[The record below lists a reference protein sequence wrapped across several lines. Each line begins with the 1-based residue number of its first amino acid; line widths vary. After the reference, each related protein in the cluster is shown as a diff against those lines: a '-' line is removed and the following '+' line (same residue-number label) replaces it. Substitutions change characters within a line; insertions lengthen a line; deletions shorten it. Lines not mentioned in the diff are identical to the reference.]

1 MFSKLPASDAIAY
14 RDGLQG
20 VPFGEFYV
28 YHGWLAPGVRLF
40 RGIGFLAKAC
50 WVMLAL
56 MLPLAMLLVFVSMGA
71 QEHVAF
77 ARSERAGLT
86 YVNPVLNLIHVA
98 QARRLSATAQHQDLP
113 ALQQQVSAAF
123 EQVRARQVELGSAFG
138 TDTAFKALEE
148 AHAALMK
155 SPTGATPDESFAV
168 HTDFIAKALDLLRT
182 IARGSQLVLD
192 PESDTFY
199 MMEVAVLN
207 GPVQFENT
215 ARLVGMGHL
224 VLKTQSLSQDR
235 HDMLVRWASLADFM
249 EEGVETA
256 YQTSIGHDPELEK
269 QFDMVG
275 TDQSAVA
282 FLDALNKQVLGK
294 ELSGDANHLQQ
305 LGNLAVSKQ
314 VALVQKVAARLDD
327 HLQARISRVQ
337 SQLMWQLAVVACSL
351 CVAAYLM
358 LAFYKVVMGGL
369 QEVAGHLHGISS
381 GNLTTS
387 PTPWGKDELA
397 QLTVKLAAMQ
407 QSLRKVV
414 STVLESSSQ
423 VQSSSNEIADAT
435 QDLSRRTE
443 KAAAS
448 LQETASST
456 EQIAATVKQTADT
469 VSGAMAIVRSNA
481 AAATRGG
488 EVISDVVQTMQNI
501 RISSN
506 KIGEIIGVID
516 GIAFQTNI
524 LALNAAVEAA
534 RAGEQGRGFAVVA
547 SEVRALAGRSSAA
560 AKEIK
565 SLITDSISQVEMG
578 SKVVSDAGQ
587 TIQDIVAN
595 ADKITALM
603 GEIATATKEQSD
615 GVGLVG
621 TAVSHLDQ
629 STQQNAALVEQTA
642 AATSTLTNQAQRL
655 ADEVGYFKL
664 HAAHMQVA

>member
-1 MFSKLPASDAIAY
+1 MFSKLPPSDAIAY
-14 RDGLQG
+14 REGLQG
-20 VPFGEFYV
+20 VRFGEFYV
-28 YHGWLAPGVRLF
+28 YRGWLAPGVRLF
-40 RGIGFLAKAC
+40 QSIGFLAKAC
-50 WVMLAL
+50 WVMLAF
-56 MLPLAMLLVFVSMGA
+56 MLPLIMLMVFVSMGA
-71 QEHVAF
+71 YEHVAF

-86 YVNPVLNLIHVA
+86 YVNPVVHLMDVA
-98 QARRLSATAQHQDLP
+98 QSRRLSATAQAQDLP

-148 AHAALMK
+148 AHLALMK
-155 SPTGATPDESFAV
+155 NPTGATPDESFAA
-168 HTDFIAKALDLLRT
+168 HTSFIAKVLDLLRD

-199 MMEVAVLN
+199 MMEVAVVK
-207 GPVQFENT
+207 GPEQFENT

-224 VLKTQSLSQDR
+224 VLKTQSLTQDR
-235 HDMLVRWASLADFM
+235 HDQLIRWESLADFM
-249 EEGVETA
+249 EEGVETS

-282 FLDALNKQVLGK
+282 FLDALKQQVLGK
-294 ELSGDANHLQQ
+294 GLSGDANHLQQ

-327 HLQARISRVQ
+327 HLQARILRVQ
-337 SQLMWQLAVVACSL
+337 SQLIWQLAVVAGSL

-358 LAFYKVVMGGL
+358 LAFYKVMMGGL

-381 GNLTTS
+381 GDLTTS

-397 QLTVKLAAMQ
+397 QLMVNLAAMQ

-414 STVLESSSQ
+414 STVLESSAK
-423 VQSSSNEIADAT
+423 VQSSSTEIADAT

-443 KAAAS
+443 QAAAS
-448 LQETASST
+448 LEVTASST
-456 EQIAATVKQTADT
+456 EQISATVTQTAET
-469 VSGAMAIVRSNA
+469 VSGAMVIVRSNA
-481 AAATRGG
+481 QAASRGG
-488 EVISDVVQTMQNI
+488 EVIGDVVETMQKI
-501 RISSN
+501 RVSSN

-565 SLITDSISQVEMG
+565 SLITDSISQVEIG
-578 SKVVSDAGQ
+578 SKVVSDAGL

-595 ADKITALM
+595 ADKITSLM
-603 GEIATATKEQSD
+603 GEIATATKEQSN

-621 TAVSHLDQ
+621 TAVSKLDQ

-642 AATSTLTNQAQRL
+642 AATNTLTNQAQRL

-664 HAAHMQVA
+664 RAAHMQGG